1 MKFEWDKEKNKSN
14 IQKHGI
20 DFSDSIKIFENT
32 MVIKPDER
40 SDYGE
45 NRLIGLGQIEN
56 IVIVI
61 VYTKRN
67 DRLRII
73 SIRKANRKE
82 RKIYFEKTQ

>member
-32 MVIKPDER
+32 MVIKLDER
-40 SDYGE
+40 SNYGE

-67 DRLRII
+67 DRLRIT